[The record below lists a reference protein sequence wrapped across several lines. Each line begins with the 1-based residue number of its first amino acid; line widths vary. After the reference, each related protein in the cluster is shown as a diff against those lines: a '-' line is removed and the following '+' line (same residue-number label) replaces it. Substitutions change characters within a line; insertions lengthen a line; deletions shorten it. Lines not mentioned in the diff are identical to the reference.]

1 MTAGEVRNV
10 AWVFPGQ
17 GSQRVGMG
25 RELARSSLA
34 AAAIYEEADNALG
47 LAISTLCFEGPATA
61 LEQTSN
67 QQPAILTTSM
77 AYLAALNERELLPV
91 PRFVAGHSL
100 GEYSALV
107 AAGALDLGDAVRLV
121 RRRGDLMQ
129 GHGAGAMIA
138 VIGMDPDAAERLARE
153 SGVEVAN
160 YNAPGQIT
168 LSGHHEAIDR
178 ASALAR
184 ERGAKRVVTLPVS
197 GAFHS
202 SLMRPAAEAMAPFI
216 NRASVQPARYP
227 LVTNVDARP
236 VTDPNDLRRELIDQ
250 IRAPVRWIDVV
261 RTMQRAGIT
270 TFYEIGPGNVLA
282 GLISRIIPGVNV
294 TPAEQLLSS
303 ASPSQ

>member
-1 MTAGEVRNV
+1 MTANEARNA

-25 RELARSSLA
+25 RELARSSPA
-34 AAAIYEEADNALG
+34 AAAIYEEADNVLG
-47 LAISTLCFEGPATA
+47 FAISTLCFEGPATE

-67 QQPAILTTSM
+67 QQPAILTTSV
-77 AYLAALNERELLPV
+77 AYLAALNERELLPN

-107 AAGALDLGDAVRLV
+107 AAGSLDLGDAVRLV
-121 RRRGDLMQ
+121 RRRGDVMQ
-129 GHGAGAMIA
+129 EHGAGAMIA
-138 VIGMDPDAAERLARE
+138 VIGMDSDAAEQLARD

-160 YNAPGQIT
+160 DNAPGQIA
-168 LSGHHEAIDR
+168 LSGRPEAIGR

-202 SLMRPAAEAMAPFI
+202 SLMRTAAEAMAPFI
-216 NRASVQPARYP
+216 NHTSVQPARYP

-236 VTDPNDLRRELIDQ
+236 ITDPDDLRRELIDQ
-250 IRAPVRWIDVV
+250 ICAPVRWIDVV
-261 RTMQRAGIT
+261 RTMQQAGIT
-270 TFYEIGPGNVLA
+270 TFYEIGPGKVLA
-282 GLISRIIPGVNV
+282 GLISRIIPGANV
-294 TPAEQLLSS
+294 TPADQLLSS
-303 ASPSQ
+303 TPASE